1 MTADAIAF
9 LPHHESSTSEPR
21 DFGHHG
27 EVTPVRDTQSRDRAT
42 DASKLTFPIQ
52 MVITIVGMFLSVFF
66 GVWSATSG
74 INSKID
80 IIQQQ
85 MVDNA
90 KLKEVESKLDEA
102 NRRLLEKSI
111 ENIDKG
117 VVAVKAQETLN
128 TIEINNLKDRIVN
141 LGVKK

>member
-1 MTADAIAF
+1 
-9 LPHHESSTSEPR
+9 
-21 DFGHHG
+21 
-27 EVTPVRDTQSRDRAT
+27 
-42 DASKLTFPIQ
+42 